1 MDSQEK
7 ELELRRIRSRIEW
20 MCRDRIAAFSAT
32 ISPAPKSTERGEIE
46 SLYEGVRYYVEN
58 GVKDLVFQKKYMGS
72 YCDIYLHKDMDK
84 TYFVS
89 RNGYKIDYI
98 NLTEAKLACEDLY
111 SVFDWTNLDLVIV
124 QAELL
129 PWHVMGGRLIERE
142 FEGYLK
148 AHQTRL
154 DYYRA
159 SELLTKIQ
167 RVKEGETFAEFL
179 SDRDKLSGGALKKKY
194 PSHIV
199 RQYDAL
205 ATFEQ
210 LDLRSYA
217 EGIEVFERQIKYY
230 GRKGDLH
237 FKPFNI
243 LKKIYTDGREEIP
256 DSNLTYNQ
264 INPDEMKVVHIDDID
279 KLQERLVP
287 VYDWYNALCRDMAE
301 GIVIKP
307 QKAFVKGV
315 VPALKVR
322 NNDYLTMI
330 YGVDFLKDMET
341 QIRKRKTVNK
351 MVCSMNDWQINF
363 ALLQIPYREIRT
375 ENYYYRNL
383 MLDRILQEKI
393 ELKLDPSL

>member
-1 MDSQEK
+1 MDLQEK
-7 ELELRRIRSRIEW
+7 ELELRKIRSRIEW
-20 MCRDRIAAFSAT
+20 MCKDKIAAFSAT
-32 ISPAPKSTERGEIE
+32 ISPAPKSAERKEIE

-58 GVKDLVFQKKYMGS
+58 GVKDLVFQQKYMGS
-72 YCDIYLHKDMDK
+72 YCDIYLHKDMDN

-89 RNGYKIDYI
+89 RNGYKIDSI

-111 SVFDWTNLDLVIV
+111 SIFDWTDLELVIV

-142 FEGYLK
+142 FDGYLK

-154 DYYRA
+154 DYYK
-159 SELLTKIQ
+159 SSGLLAKTQ
-167 RVKEGETFAEFL
+167 RVKEGQAFTEFL
-179 SDRDKLSGGALKKKY
+179 SDRKALSGKAVKKKY
-194 PSHIV
+194 PAHIV
-199 RQYDAL
+199 RQFDAL
-205 ATFEQ
+205 AAFEPPELQ
-210 LDLRSYA
+210 SYA
-217 EGIEVFERQIKYY
+217 EGTEVYERQIRYY
-230 GRKGDLH
+230 GKEGDLY

-243 LKKIYTDGREEIP
+243 LKKIYADGREEIP
-256 DSNLTYNQ
+256 NDNLTYSQ
-264 INPDEMKVVHIDDID
+264 VNPDEMKVVHIDNVDE
-279 KLQERLVP
+279 LQEKLVP
-287 VYDWYNALCRDMAE
+287 VYGWYNALCREMAE

-330 YGVDFLKDMET
+330 YGIDFLQDMET
-341 QIRKRKTVNK
+341 QIRKRKTGNK

-363 ALLQIPYREIRT
+363 ALLQIPYQDIRT
-375 ENYYYRNL
+375 ENYYYKNL
-383 MLDRILQEKI
+383 MLDRILQEKA